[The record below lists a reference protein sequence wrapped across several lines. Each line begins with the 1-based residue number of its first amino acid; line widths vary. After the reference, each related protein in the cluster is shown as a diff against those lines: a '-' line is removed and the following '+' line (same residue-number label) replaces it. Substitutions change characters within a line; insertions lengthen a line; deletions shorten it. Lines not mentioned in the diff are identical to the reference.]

1 MTTVNNATVNNATVD
16 KATVDKAT
24 VDKATKANATN
35 VLVSHA
41 EVVARRNA
49 LMVQSTANQNDAFKE
64 MLTTFRQAFPSLSEV
79 TEIIVSNGGLK
90 GTQETRNTTI
100 LLYIVQLG
108 SETFNGLFDSFEP
121 SESQRKGLTKME
133 ISLKAAEHALSVYRA
148 MIIVDKFASKIERT
162 SKFTNNALVNK
173 P

>member
-1 MTTVNNATVNNATVD
+1 MTTVNNATVNNATVN
-16 KATVDKAT
+16 
-24 VDKATKANATN
+24 NATN
-35 VLVSHA
+35 ATHVLVNHA
-41 EVVARRNA
+41 EIVARRNA
-49 LMVQSTANQNDAFKE
+49 LMTQSTANQNDAFKE
-64 MLTTFRQAFPSLSEV
+64 MLTTFRYAFPSLSEV
-79 TEIIVSNGGLK
+79 TEIVVSNGGLK

-108 SETFNGLFDSFEP
+108 AETFNGLFDSFEP
-121 SESQRKGLTKME
+121 SDSQRKSLTEME

-162 SKFTNNALVNK
+162 SKFTNNACL